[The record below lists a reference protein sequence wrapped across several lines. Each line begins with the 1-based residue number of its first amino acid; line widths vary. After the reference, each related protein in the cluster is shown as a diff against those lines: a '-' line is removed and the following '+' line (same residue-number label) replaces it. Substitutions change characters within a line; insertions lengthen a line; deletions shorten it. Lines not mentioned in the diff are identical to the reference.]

1 MNKKGALSLSVNAII
16 VFVLAFAMLG
26 VGLTVTNLLSE
37 KVTGG
42 IANLPTDELVIQQP
56 SSTDPITLPQNIDLK
71 RNGQEKLQF
80 GFYNK
85 NPTSALYATVGIVE
99 CKFSSDGE
107 TGSVEALSLPLVLST
122 SQDIEASEA
131 AGYLI
136 AIQDQGLTAGTYVCT
151 LVIYD
156 GSGEIYTDAINAYEN
171 RNADPTPIYGQEQ
184 FFLNIVT

>member
-71 RNGQEKLQF
+71 RNGEEKLQF

-85 NPTSALYATVGIVE
+85 NPTTASLATVGIVE
-99 CKFSSDGE
+99 CKYS
-107 TGSVEALSLPLVLST
+107 TGTGTGALTAEEIPLILST
-122 SQDIEASEA
+122 SQDVDASDA

-136 AIQDQGLTAGTYVCT
+136 AIQDQGLSAGTYVCT
-151 LVIYD
+151 LVIYNGD
-156 GSGEIYTDAINAYEN
+156 TTLYVDAFDAYSKRTD
-171 RNADPTPIYGQEQ
+171 DPTPIYGQEQ